1 MSAADDCSISGD
13 LSYYYSGELK
23 LYIML
28 MRMHKMGAFFV
39 EINKGVL
46 KAVFASV
53 NSSVTHYL
61 VYKRKQISCGCRDV
75 LFGLNSVRRFF
86 RF

>member
-1 MSAADDCSISGD
+1 
-13 LSYYYSGELK
+13 
-23 LYIML
+23 
-28 MRMHKMGAFFV
+28 MRAFFV

-46 KAVFASV
+46 KAVLASV

-75 LFGLNSVRRFF
+75 LFGLNSVRRFS